1 MLDLL
6 KNPAYVQESM
16 VPAHDPSTSKAET
29 KIDSSLSLTWAT
41 GDSLGHKVRTN
52 LWPKKCPW
60 TDIESLIFSVYVCVC
75 V

>member
-29 KIDSSLSLTWAT
+29 KIDSSLSLTWAIYT
-41 GDSLGHKVRTN
+41 DAVSK
-52 LWPKKCPW
+52 PKHN
-60 TDIESLIFSVYVCVC
+60 TLDNVDIYFYHSYSAL
-75 V
+75 